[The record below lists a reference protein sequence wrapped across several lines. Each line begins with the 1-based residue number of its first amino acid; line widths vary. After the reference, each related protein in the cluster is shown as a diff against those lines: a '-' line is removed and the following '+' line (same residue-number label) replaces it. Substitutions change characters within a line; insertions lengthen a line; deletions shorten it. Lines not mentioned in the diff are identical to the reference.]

1 MDFILRFILVDIPE
15 AFLLLTIALAL
26 FNHSVFEKWKAA
38 LSFAII
44 VSIPGE
50 LLSYLEVSYQP
61 KVLLMYLVYVLFFL
75 FLYRYNILKSVF
87 MGMAAIC
94 AMILSESLV
103 IMIYNSQQIYFEQ
116 MLSTTI
122 QTITIRSFYLGNFAL
137 LALCLRI
144 SKFDITRLLPQNRY
158 NRYLFLLV
166 LVGSIEFLL
175 ILFLNTS
182 FILRDNNTSSM
193 IMYSLKSQMII
204 QILILALFII
214 IVILFRIY
222 LNLTINRVEEETGT
236 PYLSSIHDLMTAI
249 RSIKHDCLNHYTA
262 INGFLKKGYV
272 DLAKEYV
279 EQLLQETVSGEK
291 KMDTSSQALENIKN
305 PAVSSLLQSKMEV
318 CYAERISLSMNITTV
333 NQFSQIKTYDLI
345 KVLGNLFDN
354 AIRATSYELEE
365 NRFIRVEWGHS
376 ENEQYLMIENSGPTI
391 PKDKLSAIFQSGYT
405 TKKDGDG
412 GLGLVIVKTVTDR
425 YGGKIH
431 VRSED
436 GVTRFRISFLA
447 R

>member
-305 PAVSSLLQSKMEV
+305 PAVSSLLQS
-318 CYAERISLSMNITTV
+318 N
-333 NQFSQIKTYDLI
+333 
-345 KVLGNLFDN
+345 
-354 AIRATSYELEE
+354 
-365 NRFIRVEWGHS
+365 H
-376 ENEQYLMIENSGPTI
+376 P
-391 PKDKLSAIFQSGYT
+391 
-405 TKKDGDG
+405 
-412 GLGLVIVKTVTDR
+412 
-425 YGGKIH
+425 
-431 VRSED
+431 
-436 GVTRFRISFLA
+436 
-447 R
+447 